1 MRSQPVVLVHGLGS
15 SFEHGWR
22 TAGWIDLLGDAGRRV
37 VPVDVLGHGT
47 AAAPHDP
54 AAYARLEQSV
64 EVLLPD
70 EPCDAIGFSLGG
82 QLLLRIAARAPTR
95 FGRLVVIGVG
105 ANLFQEEGSRVLADA
120 FEHGAVPDDLTA
132 RLFVQLAVSA
142 GNDPLA
148 LAACLRRARE
158 PFTVDEL
165 ARVTCPTLVILGDR
179 DFAGP
184 PDPLV
189 DALPNAE
196 LHVLPGIDHFR
207 VTSEFACIDAAL
219 EFVGAAV

>member
-1 MRSQPVVLVHGLGS
+1 LRSQPVVLVHGLGS

-22 TAGWIDLLGDAGRRV
+22 APGWIDLLADAGRRV

-47 AAAPHDP
+47 AGAPHDP
-54 AAYARLEQSV
+54 AAYAHLEQSV

-70 EPCDAIGFSLGG
+70 EPCDAIGFSLGA
-82 QLLLRIAARAPTR
+82 QLLLRIAARAPSR

-105 ANLFQEEGSRVLADA
+105 ANLFREEESRVLADA
-120 FEHGAVPDDLTA
+120 FERGAVPDDLTA

-148 LAACLRRARE
+148 MAACLRRARE

-165 ARVTCPTLVILGDR
+165 AGVTCPTLVIIGDR

-184 PDPLV
+184 PDPLIA
-189 DALPNAE
+189 ALPDAG
-196 LHVLPGIDHFR
+196 LRVLPGIDHFR

-219 EFVGAAV
+219 EFVGAAL

>member
-1 MRSQPVVLVHGLGS
+1 MRSEPVVLVHGLGS

-22 TAGWIDLLGDAGRRV
+22 TAGWLDLLADAGRRV

-54 AAYARLEQSV
+54 AAYADLERSV
-64 EVLLPD
+64 EAVLPD
-70 EPCDAIGFSLGG
+70 EQFDAIGFSLGA
-82 QLLLRIAARAPTR
+82 QLLLRVAARDPAR
-95 FGRLVVIGVG
+95 VGRLVVIGVG
-105 ANLFQEEGSRVLADA
+105 ANLFREEESRALADA
-120 FEHGAVPDDLTA
+120 FERGATPDDLTA
-132 RLFVQLAVSA
+132 RLFVQLAESA

-148 LAACLRRARE
+148 MAACLRRPRD
-158 PFTVDEL
+158 PFTVEEL
-165 ARVTCPTLVILGDR
+165 ARVTCPTLVVIGDR

-184 PDPLV
+184 PDPLI

-196 LHVLPGIDHFR
+196 LCTLRGIDHFR

-219 EFVGAAV
+219 EFVGAAI

>member
-1 MRSQPVVLVHGLGS
+1 LRSQPVVLAHGLGS

-54 AAYARLEQSV
+54 AAYAHLEQSV

-105 ANLFQEEGSRVLADA
+105 ANLFQEEESRVLADA

-165 ARVTCPTLVILGDR
+165 ARVTCPTLVIIGDR